1 MTKQEEID
9 ELTKELKKVTR
20 TNAKL
25 TEENDVLKLSVADLL
40 AENERLRHEGPVGET
55 KRFTRGKL
63 PGEKLIKIETA
74 TGKYEEIEKAEWD
87 LLQ

>member
-25 TEENDVLKLSVADLL
+25 TEENDALKVSMADLL
-40 AENERLRHEGPVGET
+40 AENERLRREGPDEVP
-55 KRFTRGKL
+55 KFTRGKL
-63 PGEKLIKIETA
+63 PGEKLIKVDEA
-74 TGKYEEIEKAEWD
+74 TGRFEVIEKTEWD
-87 LLQ
+87 SLR